1 MLNLKEHEKE
11 ADFLIDTANAR
22 VYRVSRQ
29 EDKIEIRGVLNS
41 RVRGKYTQELGD
53 FIACVDDRFL
63 IAKYIMS
70 DDKDSFEFN
79 SIFDVQNSQQQ
90 SYESRC
96 AVQDNTVVL
105 Y

>member
-1 MLNLKEHEKE
+1 MWT
-11 ADFLIDTANAR
+11 I
-22 VYRVSRQ
+22 
-29 EDKIEIRGVLNS
+29 G
-41 RVRGKYTQELGD
+41 
-53 FIACVDDRFL
+53 FL